1 MTTLDAGLV
10 PARRLVVSPVD
21 ARFALV
27 PGDRPLVVPGD
38 SVVVGAP
45 IIERLRDARLDE
57 FEAPPD
63 PAVRIRLG
71 DLLPLVAMA
80 QKFNFIWLKDFLDDE
95 VAITSDLHEVLQAF
109 RSCRPSA

>member
-45 IIERLRDARLDE
+45 TPFA
-57 FEAPPD
+57 
-63 PAVRIRLG
+63 
-71 DLLPLVAMA
+71 
-80 QKFNFIWLKDFLDDE
+80 K
-95 VAITSDLHEVLQAF
+95 
-109 RSCRPSA
+109 RSRGRRRRATVPSKSGRSFP